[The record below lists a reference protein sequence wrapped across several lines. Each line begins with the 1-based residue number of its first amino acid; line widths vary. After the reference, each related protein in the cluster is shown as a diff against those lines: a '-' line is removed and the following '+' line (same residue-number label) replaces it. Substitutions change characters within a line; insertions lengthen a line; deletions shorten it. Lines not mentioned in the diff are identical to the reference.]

1 MTRLDR
7 LLSQLTREL
16 ADLSGLDP
24 NACTFRVVLVRSADQ
39 LGLLAELE
47 HDGHTQLV
55 EGAGP
60 HSLDVLRAAC
70 AALRATSEDPKE
82 GPAQ

>member
-39 LGLLAELE
+39 LGLLAELD
-47 HDGHTQLV
+47 HGGHVQLI
-55 EGAGP
+55 ESAGP
-60 HSLDVLRAAC
+60 FALD
-70 AALRATSEDPKE
+70 ALRASAASLRATTEDPKE